1 MAKPTIIPN
10 WKYQKPSKGGYKGLK
25 KLLKYVS
32 HRESPD
38 HRPVEID
45 ERWTDCGLG
54 KGWREVYENAGKLAG
69 PYVLAHHMVI
79 APAPDL
85 MVIAPAPDLM
95 ALVPEELRHDLV
107 REVTERTIGAWHE
120 ARGLSQSEFS
130 YVLHDRDTDD
140 EYGMQMLHTHVFV
153 AGTIENTIGERQSH
167 RVDRQQ
173 VCTDRGGLNREDN
186 LHHIARQEF
195 ETLLDRTI
203 GQEWRLLHE
212 PEPGQEQA
220 ISLDI
225 ESGSGR
231 SLEMDL

>member
-54 KGWREVYENAGKLAG
+54 KGWREVYENAGKLTG

-85 MVIAPAPDLM
+85 ML
-95 ALVPEELRHDLV
+95 LVPEELRHDLV
-107 REVTERTIGAWHE
+107 REVTERTIEAWHE
-120 ARGLSQSEFS
+120 ARGLNTPEFS

-140 EYGMQMLHTHVFV
+140 DYGMQMLHTHVFV

-203 GQEWRLLHE
+203 GQDWRLLRE
-212 PEPGQEQA
+212 AELEQDV
-220 ISLDI
+220 SLDI

-231 SLEMDL
+231 RAASSMEMDL

>member
-1 MAKPTIIPN
+1 MTKPTIIPN
-10 WKYQKPSKGGYKGLK
+10 WKYQKPTEGGYRGLK

-85 MVIAPAPDLM
+85 M
-95 ALVPEELRHDLV
+95 ALVPEDLRHNLV
-107 REVTERTIGAWHE
+107 REVTERTIETWHE
-120 ARGLSQSEFS
+120 ARALNQPEYS

-140 EYGMQMLHTHVFV
+140 EYGMQMLHTHVFI
-153 AGTIENTIGERQSH
+153 AGTIENSVGERESH
-167 RVDRQQ
+167 RVQ
-173 VCTDRGGLNREDN
+173 REHVVADAKALQRENN
-186 LHHIARQEF
+186 LHRIARQEF
-195 ETLLDRTI
+195 EQLLDRTI
-203 GQEWRLLHE
+203 GHEWRVMREVEL
-212 PEPGQEQA
+212 EQA
-220 ISLDI
+220 TPDLDI
-225 ESGSGR
+225 SAER
-231 SLEMDL
+231 DREIDL

>member
-1 MAKPTIIPN
+1 MSKPTIIPN
-10 WKYQKPSKGGYKGLK
+10 WKYQKPSKGGYRGLK

-32 HRESPD
+32 NRESPD

-54 KGWREVYENAGKLAG
+54 KGWRAVYENADKLAG
-69 PYVLAHHMVI
+69 PYVLAHH
-79 APAPDL
+79 L
-85 MVIAPAPDLM
+85 VIAPAPDLM
-95 ALVPEELRHDLV
+95 ALVPDELKHDLV
-107 REVTERTIGAWHE
+107 REVTERTIEAWHE
-120 ARGLSQSEFS
+120 ARGLNTPEFS

-140 EYGMQMLHTHVFV
+140 DGSRFGMQMLHTHVFV
-153 AGTIENTIGERQSH
+153 AGTIENSIGERESH

-186 LHHIARQEF
+186 LHHIARHEF

-203 GQEWRLLHE
+203 GREWRLLRE
-212 PEPGQEQA
+212 TELEQQD

-225 ESGSGR
+225 ENSGGR
-231 SLEMDL
+231 SLEIDL